1 MVSSEFRRAAWNKM
15 SGQWGTMALATF
27 VKSALEGLASSLMGI
42 GLFIVG
48 GPMQLAM
55 SQMTLNIHRGK
66 TEKIDSLFDT
76 FKTNFGGSVLAY
88 VLISLFTFLWS
99 LLFFIPGII
108 KQYSYAM
115 TYFIMA
121 DNPKMEANDARK
133 RSMEIMKGNKWRL
146 FCLDF
151 SFIGW
156 DILALF
162 TFGILYY
169 WITPYRLMAY
179 AEFYRELVPD
189 AEQAPKSDS
198 AAGGKKCAKCG
209 AQNDADAAFCIGC
222 GAPMPVVAGESKAA
236 RPTVFCPNCGT
247 KNDPDSAFCTSC
259 GAKIQ

>member
-99 LLFFIPGII
+99 LLFFIPG
-108 KQYSYAM
+108 K
-115 TYFIMA
+115 
-121 DNPKMEANDARK
+121 
-133 RSMEIMKGNKWRL
+133 
-146 FCLDF
+146 
-151 SFIGW
+151 IGR
-156 DILALF
+156 AH
-162 TFGILYY
+162 
-169 WITPYRLMAY
+169 
-179 AEFYRELVPD
+179 V
-189 AEQAPKSDS
+189 
-198 AAGGKKCAKCG
+198 
-209 AQNDADAAFCIGC
+209 
-222 GAPMPVVAGESKAA
+222 
-236 RPTVFCPNCGT
+236 
-247 KNDPDSAFCTSC
+247 
-259 GAKIQ
+259 